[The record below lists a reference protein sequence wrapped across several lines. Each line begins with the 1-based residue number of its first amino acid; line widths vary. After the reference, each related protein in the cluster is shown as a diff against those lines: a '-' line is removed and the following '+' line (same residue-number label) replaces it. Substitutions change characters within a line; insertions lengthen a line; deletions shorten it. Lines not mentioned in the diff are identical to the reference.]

1 MIASVNLQFPK
12 FTFNQIHYS
21 RVTDQQLIMGSQCLL
36 APALCLHPTLWQ
48 WVSSR
53 ALRSQTICPFL
64 VNECKY
70 CILCFRSK
78 QNQDRITI
86 NIVGLSRSLQHR
98 TVQLFR
104 MFIWKMKVSTGR
116 WTVAWREEEIHRQIR
131 MLLTKT
137 IPRVGS
143 GLSSTV

>member
-1 MIASVNLQFPK
+1 
-12 FTFNQIHYS
+12 
-21 RVTDQQLIMGSQCLL
+21 MGSQCLL
-36 APALCLHPTLWQ
+36 APALCLHPTLSIVALWQ
-48 WVSSR
+48 WGSSR

-104 MFIWKMKVSTGR
+104 MFICKMKVSTGR
-116 WTVAWREEEIHRQIR
+116 WTVAWREEIHQEIR

-137 IPRVGS
+137 IPRVRVIFNC
-143 GLSSTV
+143 LVWAQTKLKI